1 MVEVDKAK
9 KEKMD
14 CHGNKLLRNDKGDNK
29 AEIATPVARND
40 KGGIKP
46 AFVDKYNLGGRP
58 KAFNSPQEMMEQMTA
73 YFDGKVSVVIGH
85 TKDGTP
91 IYGQGPINIQGMC
104 AFMGI
109 TNQTLN
115 EYAKDN
121 KYKAIIAQAKMI
133 CEGHLVD
140 LCCSS
145 KDHKADFVLKNNYKE
160 DWKDETST
168 KLITDEPTAERL
180 KKFLN
185 KNKGKKASKKE
196 KD

>member
-1 MVEVDKAK
+1 MSETVKKKKGKATIS
-9 KEKMD
+9 
-14 CHGNKLLRNDKGDNK
+14 LPVVRNDK
-29 AEIATPVARND
+29 
-40 KGGIKP
+40 KGEGECEFI
-46 AFVDKYNLGGRP
+46 DKYNLGGRP
-58 KAFNSPQEMMEQMTA
+58 KAFNSPQEMIEKMTA

-115 EYAKDN
+115 EYAKDK
-121 KYKAIIAQAKMI
+121 KYKPIIAQAKMI

-140 LCCSS
+140 LCCSG
-145 KDHKADFVLKNNYKE
+145 KDHKADFVLKNNYKD

-168 KLITDEPTAERL
+168 KLSGGIDVGERL
-180 KKFLN
+180 KKFL
-185 KNKGKKASKKE
+185 GKE
-196 KD
+196 